1 MCITYTKV
9 VWRIILVD
17 AAVSW
22 EENKDLIIGK
32 ITDSKDKNNNTRTFS
47 GFWKLNVDY
56 SYKDLIGSLI
66 TCKVI
71 KTILKTYRCVGQYNI
86 CYY

>member
-32 ITDSKDKNNNTRTFS
+32 ITDSKDKNNNTRTFRVNKRFYFKKKKKKKKV
-47 GFWKLNVDY
+47 GVKLLVD
-56 SYKDLIGSLI
+56 I
-66 TCKVI
+66 TS
-71 KTILKTYRCVGQYNI
+71 
-86 CYY
+86 

>member
-32 ITDSKDKNNNTRTFS
+32 ITDSKDKNNNTVPL
-47 GFWKLNVDY
+47 G
-56 SYKDLIGSLI
+56 
-66 TCKVI
+66 
-71 KTILKTYRCVGQYNI
+71 
-86 CYY
+86 